1 MTASKKKQQKKR
13 KKQERQRWRDEAELV
28 GARVAYESG
37 VHWLDANVRA
47 LEALRTRSLA
57 LVSVVL
63 IAATVMASLAPDA
76 VKQDTLGFCGWVGAV
91 TVALGMATVF
101 VTSACVSWPAKLIA
115 ELGPL
120 KIIEKH
126 VDPSL
131 TWPSAELYKAL
142 ATDLDGYAKQSRET
156 LRVRAQ
162 CLSVGI
168 VAAGT
173 AVVGFALF
181 WADATF

>member
-1 MTASKKKQQKKR
+1 MTASKKKQK
-13 KKQERQRWRDEAELV
+13 KKQERQRQRDEAELV

-63 IAATVMASLAPDA
+63 IAAAVVANLAPDA
-76 VKQDTLGFCGWVGAV
+76 VKQDALGFCGWVGV
-91 TVALGMATVF
+91 VILALGMAVIV
-101 VTSACVSWPAKLIA
+101 VTSVCVSWPAKFTA

-126 VDPSL
+126 VDPHL
-131 TWPSAELYKAL
+131 TLPSAELYKAL
-142 ATDLDGYAKQSRET
+142 AKDLDGYANESRDILGT
-156 LRVRAQ
+156 RAKFYMA
-162 CLSVGI
+162 GI
-168 VAAGT
+168 IAAGV
-173 AVVGFALF
+173 AVAGIALF

>member
-1 MTASKKKQQKKR
+1 MTASKKKQK
-13 KKQERQRWRDEAELV
+13 KKQERQRQRDEAELV

-63 IAATVMASLAPDA
+63 IAATVVANLAPDA
-76 VKQDTLGFCGWVGAV
+76 VKQDALGFCGWVGV
-91 TVALGMATVF
+91 VIFALGMAVLV
-101 VTSACVSWPAKLIA
+101 VTSACVSWPAVFTA
-115 ELGPL
+115 ELGPK

-126 VDPSL
+126 VDPHL
-131 TWPSAELYKAL
+131 TWPSAELYKEL
-142 ATDLDGYAKQSRET
+142 ATDLDGYAKKSRET
-156 LRVRAQ
+156 LSVRAQ
-162 CLSVGI
+162 CFTAGI
-168 VAAGT
+168 VAAGV
-173 AVVGFALF
+173 AVAGIALF

>member
-1 MTASKKKQQKKR
+1 MTASNKKQK
-13 KKQERQRWRDEAELV
+13 KKQERQRQRDEAELV

-63 IAATVMASLAPDA
+63 IAAAVVANLAPDA
-76 VKQDTLGFCGWVGAV
+76 IKQDALGFCGWVGV
-91 TVALGMATVF
+91 VIFALGMAVLV
-101 VTSACVSWPAKLIA
+101 VTSACVSWPAKFTA

-126 VDPSL
+126 VNPPL

-142 ATDLDGYAKQSRET
+142 ATDLDGYAKESGKT
-156 LRVRAQ
+156 LRTRAQ
-162 CLSVGI
+162 FYTVGI
-168 VAAGT
+168 IAAGV
-173 AVVGFALF
+173 AVAGIVLF
-181 WADATF
+181 WGDATF

>member
-1 MTASKKKQQKKR
+1 MAASKKKQRKKR
-13 KKQERQRWRDEAELV
+13 RRQQQRDKAELV
-28 GARVAYESG
+28 GSRLAYESG

-63 IAATVMASLAPDA
+63 IAATVVANLAPDA
-76 VKQDTLGFCGWVGAV
+76 AKEGTLGICGWAGVVIFALSTAV
-91 TVALGMATVF
+91 LF
-101 VTSACVSWPAKLIA
+101 VTSVCVSWPAKFTA

-126 VDPSL
+126 VEPVL
-131 TWPSAELYKAL
+131 IWPSARLYKAL
-142 ATDLDGYAKQSRET
+142 ATDLDGYAKDSREK
-156 LRVRAQ
+156 LRKRAQ
-162 CLSVGI
+162 LYTVSLI
-168 VAAGT
+168 AAGT
-173 AVVGFALF
+173 AVVGIALF

>member
-1 MTASKKKQQKKR
+1 MTASNKKQK
-13 KKQERQRWRDEAELV
+13 KKQERQRQRDEAELV

-57 LVSVVL
+57 LVSVAL
-63 IAATVMASLAPDA
+63 IAATVVANLAPDA
-76 VKQDTLGFCGWVGAV
+76 IKQDALGFCGWVGVV
-91 TVALGMATVF
+91 TFALGMAVIF
-101 VTSACVSWPAKLIA
+101 VTSACVSWPVKLTA
-115 ELGPL
+115 ELGPM

-126 VDPSL
+126 VDPL
-131 TWPSAELYKAL
+131 RTWPSAELYKAL
-142 ATDLDGYAKQSRET
+142 AKDLDGYAKESRET
-156 LRVRAQ
+156 LRRRAQ
-162 CLSVGI
+162 FYTAGI
-168 VAAGT
+168 IAVGT

>member
-1 MTASKKKQQKKR
+1 MAANKKKQK
-13 KKQERQRWRDEAELV
+13 KKQRRQQRDEAELI
-28 GARVAYESG
+28 GTRLAYESG

-63 IAATVMASLAPDA
+63 IAATVVANLAPDA
-76 VKQDTLGFCGWVGAV
+76 VKEGTLGFCGWTGVVIFALSTAV
-91 TVALGMATVF
+91 LF
-101 VTSACVSWPAKLIA
+101 VTSACVSWPMKLTA

-126 VDPSL
+126 VEPIL
-131 TWPSAELYKAL
+131 TWPSARLYKAL
-142 ATDLDGYAKQSRET
+142 ATDLDGYAKDSREK
-156 LRVRAQ
+156 LHRRAR
-162 CLSVGI
+162 LYTASLI
-168 VAAGT
+168 AAGT
-173 AVVGFALF
+173 AVVGIALF